1 VNDGFFF
8 YLFLL
13 HYIKNMRVDF
23 QKRGFLMPIFF
34 FLGHQQ
40 VAGKAFA
47 FKPNEAGYWSDV
59 GGAVQPEKPLPQG
72 VPAGLS
78 YFL

>member
-1 VNDGFFF
+1 
-8 YLFLL
+8 
-13 HYIKNMRVDF
+13 
-23 QKRGFLMPIFF
+23 MPIFF